1 MDVQLKELIDRIKSE
16 GIESAE
22 QQAQKIVQE
31 AETRAKQIVSDA
43 ETEADKIRQ
52 KAEEDAQRRE
62 QTGRQSLK
70 QAGRDLLLSLEK
82 RLQALFDTVIY
93 TESAAALKGELLQGT
108 IKQLIDRWDEE
119 VADVQLLVAE
129 NELQSIEKGL
139 RDQLSTQL
147 AKGME
152 LKPLTNVEA
161 GFQVGYKDGS
171 AYYNFTAEGVAEIVS
186 QFLNPKL
193 AEILKEAAKEA
204 KEQE

>member
-31 AETRAKQIVSDA
+31 AETQAKQIVSDA

-93 TESAAALKGELLQGT
+93 TESAAALKGKLLQGT

-119 VADVQLLVAE
+119 VAELHLLVAE
-129 NELQSIEKGL
+129 DELQSIEKGL
-139 RDQLSTQL
+139 RDQLSAQL

-152 LKPLTNVEA
+152 LKPLANVEA

>member
-31 AETRAKQIVSDA
+31 AESRAKQIVSDA
-43 ETEADKIRQ
+43 ETEADKITQ
-52 KAEEDAQRRE
+52 KAEENAQRRE

-93 TESAAALKGELLQGT
+93 TESAAALKGKLLQGT
-108 IKQLIDRWDEE
+108 IKQLIDHWDEE

-129 NELQSIEKGL
+129 DELQNIEKGL
-139 RDQLSTQL
+139 RDQLSAQL

-152 LKPLTNVEA
+152 LKPLANVDA

-171 AYYNFTAEGVAEIVS
+171 AYYKFTAEGVAEIVS